1 LVSEKGREEWVA
13 ERTPGMHNLHHD
25 DTTEVNS
32 LLTVE
37 DATEILDMLD
47 HHVTSLRVI
56 RKALATPTWTAD
68 HV

>member
-1 LVSEKGREEWVA
+1 
-13 ERTPGMHNLHHD
+13 MHNLHHD

-47 HHVTSLRVI
+47 HHVISLRVI

>member
-1 LVSEKGREEWVA
+1 
-13 ERTPGMHNLHHD
+13 MHNLHHD